1 MEGEEKAQL
10 SIFQFCKNAAK
21 SLKFTRNKILYQL
34 KFREQMANSLWRI
47 LYVDLMEKQIP

>member
-47 LYVDLMEKQIP
+47 LYVDLMEKQVP